1 MKLWRNDAVAKLLLE
16 CSYAVIDRFDSI
28 SMKIVGIHGILHEYA
43 SSTQIEHNWLLA
55 LQGGL
60 DEAKAPRVER
70 GDFTA
75 VSYGSLFRPSERRS
89 GNIPKLSASDVEEGW
104 EQELL
109 ITWWREAAA
118 LSQANRSEDD
128 PLGEDPS
135 IQEPEFQGRGRTPIV
150 VQGALKQLTKSRF
163 FKAVG
168 PERVLIFGLKQVRRF
183 LHDPEMKQA
192 ILQRVSEK
200 VSTNTRVIIGHSLGS
215 IVAYEALCKHPE
227 WNVHTLVTLGSPLG
241 IPGLIFDS
249 LTPKPENGQ
258 GVWPNVKQWFNIADK
273 GDIVALEKELAPY
286 FEGVVDRLVY
296 NGWESHSAERY
307 LTAPETGEAVAT
319 GL

>member
-1 MKLWRNDAVAKLLLE
+1 MKV
-16 CSYAVIDRFDSI
+16 
-28 SMKIVGIHGILHEYA
+28 VGIHGILHEYA
-43 SSTQIEHNWLLA
+43 GSAQIENNWLLA

-60 DEAKAPRVER
+60 DEAGVPRIER
-70 GDFTA
+70 QDFTA
-75 VSYGSLFRPSERRS
+75 VSYGSLFRPSGRRS
-89 GNIPKLSASDVEEGW
+89 ANVPQLSAKDVEEGW

-109 ITWWREAAA
+109 FAWWREAAA
-118 LSQANRSEDD
+118 LSQGNRREND

-135 IQEPEFQGRGRTPIV
+135 IQKPEFQGRGRTSAV
-150 VQGALKQLTKSRF
+150 VQHALKQLAKSRF

-215 IVAYEALCKHPE
+215 IVAYEALCEHPE
-227 WNVHTLVTLGSPLG
+227 WNINTLVTLGSPLG

-249 LTPKPENGQ
+249 LTPKPENGR
-258 GVWPNVKQWFNIADK
+258 GAWPNVKQWFNIADK

-286 FEGVVDRLVY
+286 FGDVVDQLVY

-307 LTAPETGEAVAT
+307 LTARETGQAVAA
-319 GL
+319 GLFD

>member
-1 MKLWRNDAVAKLLLE
+1 MKV
-16 CSYAVIDRFDSI
+16 
-28 SMKIVGIHGILHEYA
+28 VGIHGIFHEFLGSA
-43 SSTQIEHNWLLA
+43 QIENHWLPA
-55 LQGGL
+55 LQDGL
-60 DEAKAPRVER
+60 DEAGAPRIER
-70 GDFTA
+70 QDFTA
-75 VSYGSLFRPSERRS
+75 VSYGPLFRPPGRRS
-89 GNIPKLSASDVEEGW
+89 ANVPQLSAQDVEDGW

-109 ITWWREAAA
+109 VAWWREAAA
-118 LSQANRSEDD
+118 LSQANRSDND

-135 IQEPEFQGRGRTPIV
+135 IQEPEFQGRGRTPAIV
-150 VQGALKQLTKSRF
+150 QRALRQLAKSRF

-168 PERVLIFGLKQVRRF
+168 HERVLIFGLKQVRRF

-215 IVAYEALCKHPE
+215 VVAYEALCEHPE

-249 LTPKPENGQ
+249 LTPKPEKGR
-258 GVWPNVKQWFNIADK
+258 GAWPNVKQWFNIADK
-273 GDIVALEKELAPY
+273 GDIVALEKELAPH
-286 FEGVVDRLVY
+286 FGDVVDRLVY

-307 LTAPETGEAVAT
+307 LTARETGQAVAT
-319 GL
+319 GLFD